1 MKKFA
6 PIVVVL
12 LGLIVLAGCSKPP
25 EMEMSAAN
33 SAIDMAKKAEAEVYA
48 PAAYR
53 IAMDTLNAATAAK
66 KEQDGK
72 FSLFRSYTKCKDQF
86 VRAEGLAKKAE
97 ADGKAEKA
105 RMKEE
110 VSNLLNLA
118 GTEIA
123 AADSALAKAP
133 VGKGNKA
140 DIELLKSDLSAIQS
154 SYQDAQADFNTE
166 KYKGAKSKLEVIRK
180 KTQALVAEVELA
192 VAKAGPK
199 RKGK

>member
-1 MKKFA
+1 MKKLA
-6 PIVVVL
+6 PIVVVM
-12 LGLIVLAGCSKPP
+12 LGLMVLAGCSKPP

-33 SAIDMAKKAEAEVYA
+33 SAIDLAKKAEAEIYA

-53 IAMDTLNAATAAK
+53 TAMDTINAATAAK

-72 FSLFRSYTKCKDQF
+72 FALFRSYTKCKEQF
-86 VRAEGLAKKAE
+86 IRAEALAKKAE

-110 VSNLLNLA
+110 VSKLLGLA
-118 GTEIA
+118 AGEIA

-140 DIELLKSDLSAIQS
+140 DIELLKGDLSAIQS
-154 SYQDAQADFNTE
+154 SYQDAQADFNVE
-166 KYKGAKSKLEVIRK
+166 KLHAAKSKLDVIRK
-180 KTQALVAEVELA
+180 KTQALVSEIELA
-192 VAKAGPK
+192 VVKAGPK
-199 RKGK
+199 RRGK